1 MSYSNPLSNALGA
14 NGPLESDVM
23 PVLNH
28 AAQQAD
34 GLLQRGADALR
45 ENRTFLQEGAERTQ
59 AQVNTYVREEPLKSL
74 LMAAAAG
81 AVLMGLV
88 GLIVGHL
95 TASLRAQARAAAAS
109 ENLVRNLYEISRALG
124 HALHL

>member
-1 MSYSNPLSNALGA
+1 VKRHLPPLFIDTTRKDLPMSFSSPLSNALGA

-45 ENRTFLQEGAERTQ
+45 DNRDLLQDRAVRTQ
-59 AQVNTYVREEPLKSL
+59 EQVNTYVREEPLKSL

-81 AVLMGLV
+81 AVLMGVV
-88 GLIVGHL
+88 GL
-95 TASLRAQARAAAAS
+95 
-109 ENLVRNLYEISRALG
+109 LVRGRS
-124 HALHL
+124 HHSH

>member
-1 MSYSNPLSNALGA
+1 MRRHLPPLFIDTTEKDIPMSYSNPLSNA
-14 NGPLESDVM
+14 NGHLVSDVM

-81 AVLMGLV
+81 AVLMGVV
-88 GLIVGHL
+88 GLM
-95 TASLRAQARAAAAS
+95 LRGRS
-109 ENLVRNLYEISRALG
+109 HHS
-124 HALHL
+124 H

>member
-81 AVLMGLV
+81 AVLMGVV
-88 GLIVGHL
+88 GLM
-95 TASLRAQARAAAAS
+95 LRGRS
-109 ENLVRNLYEISRALG
+109 HHS
-124 HALHL
+124 H